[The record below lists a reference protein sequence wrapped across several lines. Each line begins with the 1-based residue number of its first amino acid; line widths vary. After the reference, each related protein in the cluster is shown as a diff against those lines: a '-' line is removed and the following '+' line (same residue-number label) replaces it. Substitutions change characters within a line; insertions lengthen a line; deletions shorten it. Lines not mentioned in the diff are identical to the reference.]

1 MKPGIKTSEFYVV
14 LVGIGGILYTFIQQN
29 CNFSTDKV
37 MALAGVVIAY
47 VASRSYLKG
56 KQQQSAGI

>member
-1 MKPGIKTSEFYVV
+1 MKAGFKTSEFYIA
-14 LVGIGGILYTFIQQN
+14 LVGIGGILYTFVQQS

-37 MALAGVVIAY
+37 MALAGVVISY

-56 KQQQSAGI
+56 KQTQQTGV